1 MTCVLDAARS
11 RSDRGQIIVIAA
23 FAMIAMIAFGALVL
37 EGGNA
42 YAQQRVV
49 QNGADA
55 TANAGAVRLG
65 QRLAGVATI
74 DSDVL
79 TVMTSTATANRIDSF
94 TAWYTDVQGHYINLA
109 GNPIANQ
116 SDPRSAV
123 DPAAVVGGGTI

>member
-1 MTCVLDAARS
+1 MERVRS
-11 RSDRGQIIVIAA
+11 RMLRSRRSDERGQILVIAA

-65 QRLAGVATI
+65 QRLAGVATTDGQI
-74 DSDVL
+74 L
-79 TVMTSTATANRIDSF
+79 GVMNVAATANRIDSF
-94 TAWYTDVQGHYINLA
+94 TARYTNVKGQYI
-109 GNPIANQ
+109 
-116 SDPRSAV
+116 
-123 DPAAVVGGGTI
+123 